1 MKKSLLFIFALST
14 GIASAQ
20 NYLHQAL
27 ILNEGYQDYTTGQI
41 VVPVTVGSYNPV
53 TQQYLSVDTLNGM
66 RFASDLII
74 DQGYYYV
81 AADTKIFKFDLNTH
95 AQIASVD
102 CPGVRNLA
110 VYQDKLIATRGEYL
124 TTYDS
129 YLHVYNTNDLS
140 LVHAFT
146 ASEGPQWASQNIVVD
161 GSIAYIAVNNG
172 FDWGNEVG
180 IIGKLDMNT
189 LLYGN
194 EIDLGPDGK
203 NPDNLLKVGSF
214 IYSVN
219 NKDWSGSS
227 VSKIAMDG
235 SSNSTMNLATASTGC
250 GTSALRDDKLVYQIS
265 METTLN
271 EFDINIMNNVGP
283 ISGHSTNYYELA
295 QEPVSGNLFAS
306 ETDFFSFGKVHI
318 FDASNSEVALFTTG
332 VSPGTIV
339 FDIRP
344 SAAGMGDNELSF
356 GVYPNPTEGQFT
368 VSNVKEGDYL
378 ITDVAGK
385 VVSSGKV
392 FENQKIDVSDLL
404 KGYYFVNV
412 SNGTSAGVQ
421 KILVN

>member
-27 ILNEGYQDYTTGQI
+27 ILNEGYQDYTTGEI
-41 VVPVTVGSYNPV
+41 VVPVTVGSYNPI

-172 FDWGNEVG
+172 YDWGNEVG

-271 EFDINIMNNVGP
+271 EFDITIMNNVGP

-306 ETDFFSFGKVHI
+306 ETDFFSFGKVHV
-318 FDASNSEVALFTTG
+318 FDATNSEVALFTTS

-339 FDIRP
+339 FDIRS
-344 SAAGMGDNELSF
+344 SAAGMGDIELSF

-368 VSNVKEGDYL
+368 VSNVKEGDYS

-385 VVSSGKV
+385 VVASGKV
-392 FENQKIDVSDLL
+392 FENQKIDVSNLL

-412 SNGTSAGVQ
+412 SSGTSAGVQ
-421 KILVN
+421 KILVH